1 MSDVTERVASMLR
14 ERLEEIDRER
24 GQLEQALTRL
34 GAGAIRAATP
44 ARRRSRGGSGRR
56 APRGRRREQVLDQIR
71 AQPGAPIADLAKAIG
86 VAPQQLY
93 PIVHRLLA
101 SGAIVK
107 RDRGFAIAGKA
118 KSSG

>member
-34 GAGAIRAATP
+34 GAGARGAAMP
-44 ARRRSRGGSGRR
+44 ARRRSRGGPGRR

-71 AQPGAPIADLAKAIG
+71 TQPGAPIVDLAKAIG

-93 PIVHRLLA
+93 PIVHRLRA

-107 RDRGFAIAGKA
+107 RDRGFALKT
-118 KSSG
+118 S